1 MLRNTVLS
9 FITIITFFVT
19 ANASTMGITVSNTSN
34 TIVTLRCTNCVE
46 CSTVT
51 VMPMGKVVF
60 DCVPSNIVGG
70 AYDLQ
75 YIYTQPNGST
85 IEGEIS
91 AYLGE
96 TLIISRTEADL
107 LVFAVSQ

>member
-9 FITIITFFVT
+9 FLTIITFFVT
-19 ANASTMGITVSNTSN
+19 ANASTMGITVSNGSN

-60 DCVPSNIVGG
+60 DCVPSNVAGG
-70 AYDLQ
+70 AYDMQ
-75 YIYTQPNGST
+75 YTYSLSDGNT
-85 IEGEIS
+85 IEGAIS

-96 TLIISRTEADL
+96 TIVVSAGAYL
-107 LVFAVSQ
+107 LEFAVRPD